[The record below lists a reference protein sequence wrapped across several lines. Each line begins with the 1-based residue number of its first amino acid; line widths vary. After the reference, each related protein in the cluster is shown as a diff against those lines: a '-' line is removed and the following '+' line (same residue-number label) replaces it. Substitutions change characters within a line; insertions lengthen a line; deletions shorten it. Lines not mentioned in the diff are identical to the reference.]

1 MCANQLANVV
11 DTYLS
16 GIKRIEDA
24 ILDLNEFLGGVKPKS
39 EAEQALVEAFESEVE
54 PYLNLVFDSAT
65 QEQIE
70 Q

>member
-24 ILDLNEFLGGVKPKS
+24 ILDLNEFLGDVNPKS
-39 EAEQALVEAFESEVE
+39 EAEQALVEAFESEVDR
-54 PYLNLVFDSAT
+54 YMALVADSAT
-65 QEQIE
+65 QELI
-70 Q
+70 